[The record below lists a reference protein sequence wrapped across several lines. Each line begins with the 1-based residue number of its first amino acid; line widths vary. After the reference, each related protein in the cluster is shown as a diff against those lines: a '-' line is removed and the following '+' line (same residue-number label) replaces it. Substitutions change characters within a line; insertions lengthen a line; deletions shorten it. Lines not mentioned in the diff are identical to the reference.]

1 MKLRDALNASDQGGI
16 TIAAEALKAD
26 HDRVVLSRGE
36 AGAQTQGL
44 QARQTQIENENLA
57 TKSLLSD
64 LQDTDLTTAI
74 TKFQSLQTA
83 LQAGYKLT
91 AITSHQSLLDFLA

>member
-1 MKLRDALNASDQGGI
+1 M
-16 TIAAEALKAD
+16 
-26 HDRVVLSRGE
+26 RGE

-83 LQAGYKLT
+83 LQAGYKMT
-91 AITSHQSLLDFLA
+91 AIASHLSLLDFLG